1 MTENV
6 KELTETLER
15 ISSEYAAKFSLERDK
30 TWFML
35 KLQEEVGE
43 LTQAF
48 IAMTGGSRP
57 KGKTPEQV
65 QEDLAAE
72 VAVVYCHILLLA
84 HHLDI
89 DIATAVEE
97 KWLQW
102 S

>member
-6 KELTETLER
+6 QDLTKTLER
-15 ISSEYAAKFSLERDK
+15 ISSEYAAKFALERDK
-30 TWFML
+30 NWFML

-48 IAMTGGSRP
+48 LAKMGGSRP
-57 KGKTPEQV
+57 KDRTVEQV

-72 VAVVYCHILLLA
+72 VADVYCHILLLA
-84 HHLDI
+84 HHLDV
-89 DIATAVEE
+89 DIVKAVEE
-97 KWLQW
+97 KWLKW